1 MSNALAGLDCRV
13 IRNCRRM
20 DRCNAAETF
29 LDRAELA
36 AAACAVAGWSGYRP
50 TPIVAFPGV
59 ARHLRLASFAIKL
72 EEARFDVRSF
82 KALGPPLAL
91 ARALTRRLRQRG
103 EAVDEQACRCVIFM
117 AAHTGAE
124 REQNI
129 LRLGA
134 EVRRVP
140 GTFDDAL
147 AAAVAAS
154 RDHGWCLIAELGDA
168 SDPQVPADT
177 IRGYSV
183 VGSEIAAQTADQPP
197 THLFLSAGS
206 GAMAAGIGAA
216 VVSQLG
222 AAAPRIVTVEPD
234 KADGLLRSARI
245 GQRLPA
251 EGDLRTVMDGL
262 AVRWPSPHAWP
273 VLRDL
278 AFAFM
283 AVPDDAALLALG
295 MMAQGAC
302 GGEPLEIG
310 ETGIAAVAGALAAA
324 ASDDLRK
331 QFDLTPSSRIL
342 SLACEGV
349 TDRGEFDRLIEQARR
364 RFPETC
370 LSAVDIAGA
379 RPMVREP

>member
-1 MSNALAGLDCRV
+1 MSNALVGLDCRV

-20 DRCNAAETF
+20 DWCNAAETF

-50 TPIVAFPGV
+50 TPIVALPGV

-103 EAVDEQACRCVIFM
+103 EAVDEQAVFAGHCAGLLGDVVVTAPSSGNHGRALAWAARRAGCRCVIFM

-154 RDHGWCLIAELGDA
+154 RDHGWYLIAELGDA

-183 VGSEIAAQTADQPP
+183 VGGRKPGIWASE
-197 THLFLSAGS
+197 
-206 GAMAAGIGAA
+206 
-216 VVSQLG
+216 
-222 AAAPRIVTVEPD
+222 
-234 KADGLLRSARI
+234 
-245 GQRLPA
+245 
-251 EGDLRTVMDGL
+251 
-262 AVRWPSPHAWP
+262 
-273 VLRDL
+273 
-278 AFAFM
+278 
-283 AVPDDAALLALG
+283 VPISTS
-295 MMAQGAC
+295 
-302 GGEPLEIG
+302 E
-310 ETGIAAVAGALAAA
+310 V
-324 ASDDLRK
+324 
-331 QFDLTPSSRIL
+331 
-342 SLACEGV
+342 
-349 TDRGEFDRLIEQARR
+349 
-364 RFPETC
+364 
-370 LSAVDIAGA
+370 
-379 RPMVREP
+379 